1 MAIDSRAPPFLIRV
15 HPLPRGLGL
24 YMGISGPPF
33 QGEGLE
39 IFSIINIAI
48 DVKFAITNHCKTSP
62 RLTTHPHRFLA
73 SLQYQFCG

>member
-1 MAIDSRAPPFLIRV
+1 
-15 HPLPRGLGL
+15 
-24 YMGISGPPF
+24 MGISGPPF

-62 RLTTHPHRFLA
+62 RLTTHPNRFLA